1 MIEFVLKMAAMTIV
15 GLMVIPMT
23 SDAAEPP
30 APDARVEQAAQAFAL
45 CDTKLSAADE
55 LKTAL
60 HAEAAGPDRLIGDRL
75 AMQHDQRAQIRIQ
88 RYSYGCRD
96 ARMRLLKEQFRTAQ

>member
-1 MIEFVLKMAAMTIV
+1 MIEFALKMVAMAMI
-15 GLMVIPMT
+15 GLMILPIM
-23 SDAAEPP
+23 SDAAEPT
-30 APDARVEQAAQAFAL
+30 APDARVEQSAQAFAL

-60 HAEAAGPDRLIGDRL
+60 RADAAGPDRLIGDRL

-96 ARMRLLKEQFRTAQ
+96 ARLRLLKEQFRTAQ